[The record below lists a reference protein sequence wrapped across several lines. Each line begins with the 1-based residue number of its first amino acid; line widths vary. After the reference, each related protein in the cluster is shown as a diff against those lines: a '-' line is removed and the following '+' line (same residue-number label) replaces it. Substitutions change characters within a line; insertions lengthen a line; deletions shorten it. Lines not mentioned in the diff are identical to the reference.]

1 MTTDPTPSAVYDDR
15 GDTSPTE
22 TNTDSSR
29 GHATAELPPFLAANR
44 VALIA
49 GAVTLA
55 LAAFVY
61 FGMPHSRNI
70 AHLGEFLFKLTPFV
84 AASIA
89 IGWLHVG
96 WAQRL
101 KLHLIL
107 PPLCFVA
114 FFAYFVPKIFFYANL
129 GADFGQLYY
138 TMLIL
143 VPFIIL
149 TLVLMMRLGGA
160 GRSTVL
166 RMAAALILIQLSGI
180 EDLAFLTVND
190 HTGTAYET
198 IPEVWEWADHMT
210 VRLGH
215 PASKYEAYAFIATHL
230 TAAVLVLAL
239 PGRWF
244 RALGRRLRPS
254 RQDA

>member
-1 MTTDPTPSAVYDDR
+1 MASDSTTRPVRTGPGEFPEPAGPAHR
-15 GDTSPTE
+15 
-22 TNTDSSR
+22 
-29 GHATAELPPFLAANR
+29 LPPFLAANR
-44 VALIA
+44 VTLVA

-61 FGMPHSRNI
+61 FGMPHSRDI
-70 AHLGEFLFKLTPFV
+70 AHLGEFLAKLTPFV
-84 AASIA
+84 SASIA

-101 KLHLIL
+101 RLHLIL

-114 FFAYFVPKIFFYANL
+114 FFAYFVPKVFYYANL

-149 TLVLMMRLGGA
+149 ALVLMLRLGGA
-160 GRSTVL
+160 SRATVL
-166 RMAAALILIQLSGI
+166 RMAAALLLIQLSGI

-190 HTGTAYET
+190 LSGTSYDP
-198 IPEVWEWADHMT
+198 IPEVWDWADHMT

-215 PASKYEAYAFIATHL
+215 PASKHEAYAFIATHL
-230 TAAVLVLAL
+230 TVAVLVLAL

-244 RALGRRLRPS
+244 RALGRRLRPA
-254 RQDA
+254 RPDA